1 MDCEETA
8 SVTAKKNDGGSAE
21 ICYVDGRMSYDEVEA
36 SRFSMLT
43 L

>member
-8 SVTAKKNDGGSAE
+8 SVTAKKNDGGSVE
-21 ICYVDGRMSYDEVEA
+21 ICYVDGRMSDDEVQAA
-36 SRFSMLT
+36 SFSMLT